1 MTMTMKQWSDIMRQL
16 GYIEGLS
23 MGVEGDVGS
32 YLSDAVDALV
42 DTLARLSPWK
52 EETDRDE
59 R

>member
-1 MTMTMKQWSDIMRQL
+1 MTMTMKQWSDIQRQL

-23 MGVEGDVGS
+23 MCVEGDVGS

-42 DTLARLSPWK
+42 DTLERLAPVGGA
-52 EETDRDE
+52 DRQ

>member
-1 MTMTMKQWSDIMRQL
+1 MTMTMKQWSDIQRQL

-23 MGVEGDVGS
+23 MCVEGDVGS

-42 DTLARLSPWK
+42 DTLERLAPV
-52 EETDRDE
+52 EGGDRQ

>member
-1 MTMTMKQWSDIMRQL
+1 MMTMKQWSDIMRQL

-42 DTLARLSPWK
+42 DTPERLAPV
-52 EETDRDE
+52 EGGDRQK
-59 R
+59 